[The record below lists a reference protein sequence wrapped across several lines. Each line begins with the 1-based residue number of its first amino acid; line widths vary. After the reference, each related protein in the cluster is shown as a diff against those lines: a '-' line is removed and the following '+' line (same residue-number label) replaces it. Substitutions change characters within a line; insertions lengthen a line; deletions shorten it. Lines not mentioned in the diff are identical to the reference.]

1 MKNHNI
7 LIYDISYKNVIGS
20 KPLRMILN
28 KIDILEIMMDL
39 NI

>member
-7 LIYDISYKNVIGS
+7 LICDISYKNLIGP
-20 KPLRMILN
+20 KPLQMILN